1 MLLQL
6 SLKPEQTK
14 LPLVDNDNQQ
24 ETTRGVTFQHP
35 EIIANADLVTQKL
48 TEPYYWRLPEQF
60 QASMVRA
67 PSSQNDLRS

>member
-14 LPLVDNDNQQ
+14 LPLVDKANLQ
-24 ETTRGVTFQHP
+24 ETTSGVTFQHP